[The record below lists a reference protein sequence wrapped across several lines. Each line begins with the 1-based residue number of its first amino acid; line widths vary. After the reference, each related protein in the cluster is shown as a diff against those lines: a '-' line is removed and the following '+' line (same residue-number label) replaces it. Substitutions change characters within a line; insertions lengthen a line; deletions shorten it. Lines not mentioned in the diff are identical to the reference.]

1 MKHKL
6 LALLILAPLSLTL
19 TGCVIAV
26 DGDHDKHSSINFDA
40 REFENRKKIASIA
53 LSAPYSMVIEQLGV
67 ADFSEAYQISDK
79 KIKVVYYKTQ
89 RVHKDGLTTKDECT
103 YLHFENGVL
112 IETGDGGHY
121 VRKTMN

>member
-1 MKHKL
+1 MKNKL
-6 LALLILAPLSLTL
+6 LAFLIIAPLSLSL

-26 DGDHDKHSSINFDA
+26 DGDHDKHSSINADD

-53 LSAPYSMVIEQLGV
+53 LNTPYLSVVEQLGV
-67 ADFSEAYQISDK
+67 ADFSESFKVNDK

-112 IETGDGGHY
+112 IETGDGGRY
-121 VRKTMN
+121 VRQATH